1 MLAVQLGTSRKSS
14 SWYTTEFTQVCN
26 MRNMGGTLED
36 LLLNIAFLLLL
47 VRLCWDLLLFGA
59 TRG

>member
-14 SWYTTEFTQVCN
+14 SWYTTEFTQVYN